1 MWKHF
6 SFQVLSKF
14 FFSEKTKNNP
24 STNVSNPRV
33 DDVGCELENFFDKN
47 ISDSLEITDIK
58 KSSFS
63 VKGFVSYDYLY
74 LKNEKNEINKEKLK
88 FILYESTIGNRPA
101 VIGLEYPRIKEPYN
115 IFTILKEMDIITS
128 YNWMVNYTSSD
139 EGNLIIGELLH
150 NIDTQNYKEEDLLV
164 GHPFTYKAM
173 QEIWGLRMDDILF
186 NGENF
191 RPNHECYFY
200 YEYNYIEG
208 IDYLERELDKFFN
221 ESIINGTC
229 FKENIKY
236 PYGPNKFYY
245 CNKEKYKN
253 NMKYF
258 PPLQFLH
265 KEMNYTFE
273 LTYEDLFIEKYD
285 KLILLIFFQDRGSTW
300 RLGKPF
306 LKKYAFI
313 MNQDDRV
320 VKFYE
325 KHGYQ
330 KDDGDGNRKMFILTL
345 SLIAVGVIILI
356 VLGIFIGKYLFKKK
370 KRLNTI
376 DDEYEYTE
384 ANKEKIINED

>member
-1 MWKHF
+1 M
-6 SFQVLSKF
+6 LN

-24 STNVSNPRV
+24 RTNVTNPQV

-47 ISDSLEITDIK
+47 ISESLEITDIK
-58 KSSFS
+58 KYSFS
-63 VKGFVSYDYLY
+63 VKGYVSYDYLY
-74 LKNEKNEINKEKLK
+74 LKNETNKINKERLK

-101 VIGLEYPRIKEPYN
+101 VIGLEYPRITEAYN

-128 YNWMVNYTSSD
+128 YNWMVNYKSSD
-139 EGNLIIGELLH
+139 EGNFIVGELLH
-150 NIDTQNYKEEDLLV
+150 NIDKQNYKEEDLLV
-164 GHPFTYKAM
+164 GHPFTYSAM
-173 QEIWGLRMDDILF
+173 QLKWGLRMNDILF

-221 ESIINGTC
+221 DSFNNHTC
-229 FKENIKY
+229 AKVNIKY

-245 CNKEKYKN
+245 CNKTDYKN

-273 LTYEDLFIEKYD
+273 LTYEDLFIEKND
-285 KLILLIFFQDRGSTW
+285 KLILLIFFQDRGITW
-300 RLGKPF
+300 KLGKPF
-306 LKKYAFI
+306 LKKYGFI
-313 MNQDDRV
+313 MNQDDKV
-320 VKFYE
+320 VRFYE

-330 KDDGDGNRKMFILTL
+330 KNDDGNQKMVIMITV
-345 SLIAVGVIILI
+345 IGVGVIILV

-370 KRLNTI
+370 RRLNTI
-376 DDEYEYTE
+376 DDEYEYNE
-384 ANKEKIINED
+384 ANKEELIN

>member
-1 MWKHF
+1 
-6 SFQVLSKF
+6 
-14 FFSEKTKNNP
+14 
-24 STNVSNPRV
+24 
-33 DDVGCELENFFDKN
+33 
-47 ISDSLEITDIK
+47 
-58 KSSFS
+58 
-63 VKGFVSYDYLY
+63 
-74 LKNEKNEINKEKLK
+74 
-88 FILYESTIGNRPA
+88 
-101 VIGLEYPRIKEPYN
+101 
-115 IFTILKEMDIITS
+115 
-128 YNWMVNYTSSD
+128 
-139 EGNLIIGELLH
+139 
-150 NIDTQNYKEEDLLV
+150 
-164 GHPFTYKAM
+164 
-173 QEIWGLRMDDILF
+173 
-186 NGENF
+186 
-191 RPNHECYFY
+191 
-200 YEYNYIEG
+200 
-208 IDYLERELDKFFN
+208 
-221 ESIINGTC
+221 
-229 FKENIKY
+229 
-236 PYGPNKFYY
+236 
-245 CNKEKYKN
+245 
-253 NMKYF
+253 MKYF